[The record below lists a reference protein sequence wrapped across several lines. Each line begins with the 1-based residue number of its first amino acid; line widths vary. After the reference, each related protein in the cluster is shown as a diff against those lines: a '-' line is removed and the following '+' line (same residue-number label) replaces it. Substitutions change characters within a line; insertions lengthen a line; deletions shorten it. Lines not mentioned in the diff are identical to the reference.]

1 LGKIAVT
8 NVGGV
13 QGDRWILRQVRR
25 FLSKPSRISRYPN
38 RMSVEIEPA
47 VRPSEALEQPASEKS
62 RGTRDQDALAAQLLP
77 QRFRSREDVIEI
89 ACQPVRCF
97 CVTHG

>member
-1 LGKIAVT
+1 MA

-25 FLSKPSRISRYPN
+25 LLSKPSRISRYPN

-47 VRPSEALEQPASEKS
+47 VRPGEALEQPASEKS
-62 RGTRDQDALAAQLLP
+62 RGPRDQDALAAQLLP
-77 QRFRSREDVIEI
+77 QRLGAREDVVKI